1 MAFGKRKIVKEGRPV
16 RDTDRIT
23 LMFVDVNN
31 DLQSQ
36 VAEHYINKFYP
47 KIYQA
52 FSGGPDPDTVD
63 CDLIITLY
71 ERGEDIRRH
80 RSKGFESEYL
90 LADHDYDYVIYLH
103 KSVFD
108 EYASKTVWK
117 GRQILADMGSREDF
131 KATDDRE
138 LAEEMWAMNLK
149 IRDWVKETFADP
161 ENLKKLVTA

>member
-1 MAFGKRKIVKEGRPV
+1 MALGKRKIVKEGRPV
-16 RDTDRIT
+16 RDKSRIS
-23 LMFVDVNN
+23 LMFVDINN

-36 VAEHYINKFYP
+36 IAEYYVNKFYP

-52 FSGGPDPDTVD
+52 FSGGPEPKTVD

-90 LADHDYDYVIYLH
+90 LEDHDYDYVVYLH

-108 EYASKTVWK
+108 EYSPKTVWK
-117 GRQILADMGSREDF
+117 GKQILVDMGTRDDF
-131 KATDDRE
+131 VATDDRE
-138 LAEEMWAMNLK
+138 LTEEMWKMNLK
-149 IRDWVKETFADP
+149 IRDWVKETLENP
-161 ENLKKLVTA
+161 ENLKKLVTV